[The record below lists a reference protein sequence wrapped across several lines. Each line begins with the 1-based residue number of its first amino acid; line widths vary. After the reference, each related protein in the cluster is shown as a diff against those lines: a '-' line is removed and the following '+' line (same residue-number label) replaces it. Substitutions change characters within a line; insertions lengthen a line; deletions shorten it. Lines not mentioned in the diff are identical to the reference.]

1 MGTFT
6 HTIEV
11 AAAEAG
17 PFIPVDTIVDT
28 GATYTSLPRSVLRR
42 LGVTPRGRRT
52 FLLADGRPIERE
64 LAAVAVR
71 LEGEIQQTLCIVGDE
86 ETPPLLGAFT
96 LEGFGLGVDPINRR
110 LVRLPYQY
118 LLSLPVTETP
128 TPLDGR
134 RRLRAVME
142 WRLSWAHSHT

>member
-11 AAAEAG
+11 AAAEVG
-17 PFIPVDTIVDT
+17 PFVPVGTIVDT
-28 GATYTSLPRSVLRR
+28 GATYTSLPRSVLQR
-42 LGVTPRGRRT
+42 LGVTPRGRRK

-64 LAAVAVR
+64 LATVTVR

-86 ETPPLLGAFT
+86 GTPPLLGMFT
-96 LEGFGLGVDPINRR
+96 LEGFGLGVDPVNRR

-118 LLSLPVTETP
+118 LLSLPATGIP

-134 RRLRAVME
+134 LRLRAVI
-142 WRLSWAHSHT
+142 